1 MAHFAEIDEN
11 NIVVRVI
18 VIKDEVLLDEN
29 NAQQESLGAAF
40 CQSLYNGTW
49 KQTSDDGTI
58 RNRAFNEVIAI
69 TLQFGNHK
77 HNGTTRRITQK
88 VRLAKNM
95 ATSKS

>member
-58 RNRAFNEVIAI
+58 RKNFAGEGFTFDSTRDAFIPPQPEGNYTLNE
-69 TLQFGNHK
+69 
-77 HNGTTRRITQK
+77 TTCLWEE
-88 VRLAKNM
+88 V
-95 ATSKS
+95 SG